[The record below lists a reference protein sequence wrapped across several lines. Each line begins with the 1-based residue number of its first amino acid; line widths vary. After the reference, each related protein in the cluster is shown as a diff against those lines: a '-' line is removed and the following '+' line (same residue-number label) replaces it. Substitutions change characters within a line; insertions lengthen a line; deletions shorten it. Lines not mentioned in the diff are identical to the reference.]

1 MLQQSKNV
9 LDSHSKKLIYFGHIH
24 SHLTYGLVNWVS
36 LITNRDFDK
45 LQKLQNQCVRLIDPK
60 SNINQIYKKNQ
71 ILKIK
76 DLIKLELSSLL
87 PAQMSYNWVYF
98 FISSGNSLCRVIG
111 VITRGCC
118 SNRVITPRQ

>member
-1 MLQQSKNV
+1 MGVWVDELLDWKAHVSDRTLKIKCNKNMLQQSKNV

-24 SHLTYGLVNWVS
+24 SHLTYGLVNWGS
-36 LITNRDFDK
+36 LITNRDLDK

-76 DLIKLELSSLL
+76 DLIKLELSKFGYKYLHNIL
-87 PAQMSYNWVYF
+87 P
-98 FISSGNSLCRVIG
+98 
-111 VITRGCC
+111 T
-118 SNRVITPRQ
+118 